1 MLKMGQDVNYEINQK
16 KNQLDNI
23 NASMKRLDSL
33 KTEIDEAIEKLERA
47 NRYFKAGDYA
57 LEVNYDGKASKKFK
71 NDINDSMEKI
81 DKTVRE
87 LKAIKTQ
94 LDVKKRDL
102 SNKAN
107 NLQNEIT
114 VLQRKKN

>member
-1 MLKMGQDVNYEINQK
+1 MGQDVNYEINQK
-16 KNQLDNI
+16 KNQLDSI

-33 KTEIDEAIEKLERA
+33 KTEIDEAIEMLERA